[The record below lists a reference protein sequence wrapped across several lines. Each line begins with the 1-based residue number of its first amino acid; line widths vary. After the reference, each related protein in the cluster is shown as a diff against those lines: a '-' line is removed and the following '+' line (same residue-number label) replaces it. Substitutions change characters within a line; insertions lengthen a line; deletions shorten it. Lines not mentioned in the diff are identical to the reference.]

1 MPELT
6 EAQHDYV
13 ATTLGVDPRRY
24 PPKAGAGAPSAA
36 AGGSAEAAGEA
47 GAAHGKKFSL
57 AVPKLPG
64 KKCKACGNRIE
75 IEVKPAIELS
85 GVVSI
90 DGKAADA
97 IDGGEL
103 EKALVQQAEEFLGN
117 SVEPELAKGNL
128 WSNVKVE
135 KGAGGFAVTSEVET
149 GAGKFKLELTV
160 VKVAGSPQKDGSV
173 KVGLT
178 VMEAKA
184 TWLPIKKTLA
194 DRQVGLLKFTSLAVS
209 AGGEVTI
216 APEFKEILAKWL
228 VEKIGEDALEE
239 AGKVAVGA
247 ISFDAVIAGALAGV
261 AVGVVMGSVNFV
273 LTQIAM
279 DKLKSELAAVLNG
292 LQQGLREGL
301 GGAEAS
307 GSSVAYKQGWDL
319 GHTAYMQ
326 AIADISKQAEL
337 PMPDEIRPMA
347 QAAAE
352 KAFKKW
358 PGWHEIDDRT
368 RWAFFRKWAD
378 ANHGYSTF
386 EGDAQDAVY
395 WCWGIYKE
403 PADGPHM
410 KYWANQSKLPHL
422 LKS

>member
-13 ATTLGVDPRRY
+13 AATLGVDPRSY
-24 PPKAGAGAPSAA
+24 PARTGGAPSA
-36 AGGSAEAAGEA
+36 EASGEA
-47 GAAHGKKFSL
+47 GAARGKKFSL

-64 KKCKACGNRIE
+64 KKWKACGNRIE

-90 DGKAADA
+90 DGKEADA

-103 EKALVQQAEEFLGN
+103 ERALVQQAEDFLGT

-135 KGAGGFAVTSEVET
+135 KGPGGFAVTSEAET
-149 GAGKFKLELTV
+149 GAGTFKLELTL
-160 VKVAGSPQKDGSV
+160 VKLAGSPQTDGSV

-178 VMEAKA
+178 VLEAKA
-184 TWLPIKKTLA
+184 TWLPLKKTLA
-194 DRQVGLLKFTSLAVS
+194 DRQVGLLNFTSLAVS

-216 APEFKEILAKWL
+216 APAYKEILAKWL

-239 AGKVAVGA
+239 AGKVALGA
-247 ISFDAVIAGALAGV
+247 ISFDAVMGGALAGV
-261 AVGVVMGSVNFV
+261 AVGVVLGSVNFI

-279 DKLKSELAAVLNG
+279 DKLKSELAGVLIG
-292 LQQGLREGL
+292 LQKGMREGL

-307 GSSVAYKQGWDL
+307 GSDAAYTQGWTL
-319 GHTAYMQ
+319 GHKAYQQ
-326 AIADISKQAEL
+326 AIAEIYKQPDL
-337 PMPDEIRPMA
+337 PPPDEITEQL
-347 QAAAE
+347 QAAAK
-352 KAFKKW
+352 KAYDKW
-358 PGWHEIDDRT
+358 PARHEIEDQI
-368 RWAFFRKWAD
+368 RWAFFYKWAD
-378 ANHGYSTF
+378 ANHGYTTF
-386 EGDAQDAVY
+386 QGDAQDAVF

-410 KYWANQSKLPHL
+410 AYWTNKSDLPKL